1 VTDRDLTRRALAVT
15 ALGGLTLPVLAA
27 CGGGGGDGSSTT
39 ANDPGTR
46 SGTGGDVPTAP
57 SGGGN
62 ATIADALVGTAQV
75 PVGGGV
81 ILADQNVVVTQP
93 AEGTFEGF
101 SATCTHQGCLLTSVA
116 SGTINCGC
124 HGSQF
129 SIATGDNVVGPSG
142 EPAGSVA
149 ALPKIPVKVKGKDIV
164 KG

>member
-1 VTDRDLTRRALAVT
+1 VTDRDLTRRTLAVT

-27 CGGGGGDGSSTT
+27 CGGGGGT
-39 ANDPGTR
+39 
-46 SGTGGDVPTAP
+46 SGTATDPSPGGGASDAP

-62 ATIADALVGTAQV
+62 SVTADALVATAQV

-93 AEGTFEGF
+93 TKGTFEGF
-101 SATCTHQGCLLTSVA
+101 SATCTHQGCLLTTVS

-129 SIATGDNVVGPSG
+129 SITNGDNVAGPSG
-142 EPAGSVA
+142 EPPGAVA
-149 ALPKIPVKVKGKDIV
+149 ALPKVAVKVKGKDIV
-164 KG
+164 KA